1 MADTRD
7 WISDL
12 VDDAR
17 NDQPLV
23 TDGTSRKLLGLL
35 RQEMTDGSLKPKELT
50 SLADDLLASMSESQ
64 KDNTE

>member
-17 NDQPLV
+17 TDQPLV
-23 TDGTSRKLLGLL
+23 TDGTSQKLLGLL
-35 RQEMTDGSLKPKELT
+35 RQEMTEGSLKPKELT

-64 KDNTE
+64 KDSTE